1 MPSYQTKKVFKAIIG
16 CMVLLILSSCS
27 SNTDTSINY
36 EFVKSGTF
44 QLEMDS
50 LTGADYSYIK
60 VDNHPEIEKRKI
72 YLFNKKI
79 NRLYTY
85 NAQSGKIE
93 KWVDFPQDGPEG
105 TRNVSSF
112 ALTGSDTILLFSN
125 RRSLL
130 TIYTKGAKFIG
141 RSDFGQQGFTNIF
154 DQPGQDLGLINNKI
168 IANLSGDRLAYERG
182 IEYPPS
188 SFLAYDLQ
196 ADTLEIILPYPKIYE
211 KAIWGYNLSI
221 IMNYFDHNSQ
231 LFWYSYPIDD
241 SVYSIDKDFNIKSFY
256 AGVNHADAR
265 VPLSN
270 PSSKPTPNSNEEL
283 RNFIGQMAY
292 HQVFTDHSGNIYRVI
307 RKGISEEDWES
318 DDPIKSRV
326 PEFEILIANQQNEV
340 LGVFPLE
347 YNSYLMLYPFGDKIL
362 SLRKSAQQ
370 ESENHIT
377 FDVYEFRESTL

>member
-1 MPSYQTKKVFKAIIG
+1 MHPHQLNVSLKS
-16 CMVLLILSSCS
+16 LLACIFLLSFFSCS
-27 SNTDTSINY
+27 SNTDNSIKY
-36 EFVKSGTF
+36 EFVKSGIF

-85 NAQSGKIE
+85 NAQSGEIE

-105 TRNVSSF
+105 TRNVSSIG
-112 ALTGSDTILLFSN
+112 LTGSDTIIIFSN
-125 RRSLL
+125 QRSILNL
-130 TIYTKGAKFIG
+130 YTKDGKFIA
-141 RSDFGQQGFTNIF
+141 RSDFRQQEYPFIH
-154 DQPGQDLGLINNKI
+154 DLPGQDLGLLNNKA
-168 IANLSGDRLAYERG
+168 IANLSGDRLAYESG
-182 IEYPPS
+182 VTYPPS
-188 SFLAYDLQ
+188 SFLTYDL
-196 ADTLEIILPYPKIYE
+196 ATDSLEIIIPYPKIYE
-211 KAIWGYNLSI
+211 EAIWGYNIST
-221 IMNYFDHNSQ
+221 IMTYFDHHSK
-231 LFWYSYPIDD
+231 LYWYSYPIAD
-241 SVYSIDKDFNIKSFY
+241 SVYSLDKDFNIKSYY
-256 AGVNHADAR
+256 AGVNHSDSR
-265 VPLSN
+265 VPLST
-270 PSSKPTPNSNEEL
+270 PSGKPSPGSNEEL

-292 HQVFTDHSGNIYRVI
+292 SQVFTDHSGNIYRLI

-347 YNSYLMLYPFGDKIL
+347 HNTYQMLYPFGDKIL

-377 FDVYEFRESTL
+377 FDVYEFKESAF